1 MDTLMSMFASNIQ
14 ASRIEN
20 MKPLFKNTG
29 AKRIKITLGPFT
41 IQPANAKRSWNPTRM
56 DPNSEVWLNNVKGLP
71 QDILVLSTNTTL
83 TYADGTVADVV
94 NGIYN
99 HHFMVLDLKKSTTG
113 PIACPDGKVTGAP
126 VSPLMGS
133 SEANRDLL
141 FVAPEVDFNGGY
153 YIGKSAQI
161 MLSAEIVNYTNDTK
175 KIYSVTEM
183 EYVPG
188 RPRGS
193 LDTGLQIIDV
203 GQCEVKGSTAGM
215 AGMEGMIMAPKDKK
229 IFSVES
235 KKMSITQDG
244 FILFR
249 RGHMH
254 DGGDGV
260 VLKINNNTICNSKA
274 IYGGDTQSTTSAS
287 GKKWETISHMAEC
300 HDVVKVK
307 KGDELTVQANF
318 DLEKHPPRELT
329 HDSGMGE
336 QMGLVTF
343 MFAAAPKK

>member
-1 MDTLMSMFASNIQ
+1 MFATNIQ
-14 ASRIEN
+14 ASKIEN
-20 MKPLFKNTG
+20 MKPLFKTAG

-71 QDILVLSTNTTL
+71 QDILVLSTNSTL
-83 TYADGTVADVV
+83 TYADGTAADVV

-99 HHFMVLDLKKSTTG
+99 HHLMVIDMTKSTTG
-113 PIACPDGKVTGAP
+113 PIACPDGKVTGEP
-126 VSPLMGS
+126 VSPLMGA

-153 YIGKSAQI
+153 YIGKSDKL

-175 KIYSVTEM
+175 QIYSVTEM

-193 LDTGLQIIDV
+193 LDMGLQILDV
-203 GQCEVKGSTAGM
+203 GQCDTKAG
-215 AGMEGMIMAPKDKK
+215 AGGMSGMSGGEGMIMAPKDKK
-229 IFSVES
+229 VFSVES

-254 DGGDGV
+254 DGGEDV
-260 VLKINNNTICNSKA
+260 VLKVNNNTICDSKA
-274 IYGGDTQSTTSAS
+274 IYGGDTQSVTSAS
-287 GKKWETISHMAEC
+287 GKKWETISKMTEC

-318 DLEKHPPRELT
+318 NLEKHPPREMT

-343 MFAAAPKK
+343 MFAAANKK

>member
-1 MDTLMSMFASNIQ
+1 MFASNIQ
-14 ASRIEN
+14 PARIEN
-20 MKPLFKNTG
+20 LKPLFKQTG
-29 AKRIKITLGPFT
+29 SKRIKITLGPFT
-41 IQPANAKRSWNPTRM
+41 IQPANATRSWNPTRM
-56 DPNSEVWLNNVKGLP
+56 DPNSEVWMNNVKGLP
-71 QDILVLSTNTTL
+71 QDVLVLSTNSTL
-83 TYADGTVADVV
+83 TYADGTPADVV

-99 HHFMVLDLKKSTTG
+99 HHLMVLDTSKSTTG
-113 PIACPDGKVTGAP
+113 PIACPGGKVTGAP
-126 VSPLMGS
+126 VSPLMGA

-141 FVAPEVDFNGGY
+141 FVAPEIDFNGGY
-153 YIGKSAQI
+153 YVGKADKI

-188 RPRGS
+188 LPKGA

-203 GQCEVKGSTAGM
+203 TQCDSSTGGMQGHSGS
-215 AGMEGMIMAPKDKK
+215 EGMIMAPKDKK
-229 IFSVES
+229 KFSVES

-254 DGGDGV
+254 DGGDEV
-260 VLKINNNTICNSKA
+260 VLKINNNTICDSKA
-274 IYGGDTQSTTSAS
+274 IYGGTEQSAVSAD
-287 GKKWETISHMAEC
+287 GKKWETISKMLEC

-329 HDSGMGE
+329 HNSGMGE

-343 MFAAAPKK
+343 MFAAAPKNK